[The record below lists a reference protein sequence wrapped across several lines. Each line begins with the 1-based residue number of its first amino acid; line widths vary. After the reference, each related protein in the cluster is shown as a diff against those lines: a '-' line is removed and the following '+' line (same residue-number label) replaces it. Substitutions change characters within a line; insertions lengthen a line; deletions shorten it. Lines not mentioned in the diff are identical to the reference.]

1 MKSEGINV
9 LVNQIIAW
17 ESGDMESDAEIVFF
31 QSLVKSG
38 LCWEMQ
44 GMYGRR
50 AKQLLDDGLIMES
63 NKRKRPTLITKPVT
77 IDGILLMD
85 TDQPGEA

>member
-44 GMYGRR
+44 GMYARR